1 MGLQGQG
8 LTQCGA
14 GCCLGNFEDWSSLL
28 KSPQCYTSSGPGREK
43 PRTDLGLK
51 VEKDLLHAGFR
62 AWRADAAHIGR
73 DLALAQAG
81 AAPNIP
87 CSAPLLHPQR
97 EMDDSIKTSPI
108 WTSRVTI
115 YTDKTDSVNT
125 IL

>member
-62 AWRADAAHIGR
+62 AWRADAAHRR
-73 DLALAQAG
+73 DLAQAQAG
-81 AAPNIP
+81 AGQNIP

-97 EMDDSIKTSPI
+97 ELDDSIE
-108 WTSRVTI
+108 TSR
-115 YTDKTDSVNT
+115 
-125 IL
+125 L